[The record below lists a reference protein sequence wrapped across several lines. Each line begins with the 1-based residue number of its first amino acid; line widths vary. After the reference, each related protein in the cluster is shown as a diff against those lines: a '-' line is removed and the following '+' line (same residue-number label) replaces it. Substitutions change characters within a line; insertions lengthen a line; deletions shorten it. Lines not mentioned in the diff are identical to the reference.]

1 VEQASAVSAQFGVR
15 SRFYPGIRAP
25 APLAYRNSLPGLL
38 REAIRE
44 AFGWRSDIEVT
55 ESNFSLVTTPPA
67 NLLPFQR
74 IPHFDGT
81 DVNELAVLH
90 YLSQPHQ
97 GGTSFYR
104 HRSTGFEVITPECV
118 ARYVNAVN
126 AEAQA
131 SGEFPAQ
138 YVNGDTPL
146 FERIAHYEAA
156 VDRALIYRGAGLHS
170 GDIPPGFAPDPDPRT
185 GRLTVNSFIRP
196 HRGP

>member
-1 VEQASAVSAQFGVR
+1 VSAQFGVR

-25 APLAYRNSLPGLL
+25 TTLAYRKSLPGLL
-38 REAIRE
+38 REVVRD
-44 AFGWRSDIEVT
+44 AFGWSSDIEVT
-55 ESNFSLVTTPPA
+55 ECNFSLVTTPPA

-90 YLSQPHQ
+90 YLSQPQQ

-104 HRSTGFEVITPECV
+104 HRSTGFEVITPECI

-138 YVNGDTPL
+138 YVNRDTPL
-146 FERIAHYEAA
+146 FERIASYEAA
-156 VDRALIYRGAGLHS
+156 MDRALIYRGASLHS
-170 GDIPPGFAPDPDPRT
+170 GDIPPDFVPDPDPRT

-196 HRGP
+196 RRGQ